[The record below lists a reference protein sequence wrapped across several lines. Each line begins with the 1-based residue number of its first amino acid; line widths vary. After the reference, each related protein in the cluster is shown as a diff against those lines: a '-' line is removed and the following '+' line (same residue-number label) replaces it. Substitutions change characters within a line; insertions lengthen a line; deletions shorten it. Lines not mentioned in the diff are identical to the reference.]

1 MAEHTE
7 YSWLEAVRTRKLT
20 GVILWALDILE
31 PFAPLSAQLLYIAQP
46 MFGIFGGR
54 QVVGDIAR
62 ALEQPEGLAHLRQVL
77 KDATD

>member
-7 YSWLEAVRTRKLT
+7 YPWLEAVRTRKLT

-31 PFAPLSAQLLYIAQP
+31 PFGPLSAQLLYIAQP
-46 MFGIFGGR
+46 TFGIFGGR
-54 QVVGDIAR
+54 QVVGDIAH